1 MNPLDPLN
9 DPSKPHPDDA
19 GLPDTLRW
27 QLRALQQPQAPA
39 RDLWPDIAA
48 RVAKTPQQ
56 HESRQR
62 WGIPASLAA
71 AVLVAVGVFLLV
83 RPSAVETPAP
93 TATVA
98 PSMPSSSASPVPT
111 LVQIEAAG
119 LTRQYQA
126 AVAEIAMVPPSPALQ
141 PAVEELDRSAA
152 LILDALQHDPDSRL
166 LLQQLRRTYTRRLA
180 LAHRMS

>member
-1 MNPLDPLN
+1 MNPLN
-9 DPSKPHPDDA
+9 PSNPQPHDA
-19 GLPDTLRW
+19 GLSDALRW

-48 RVAKTPQQ
+48 RVAKTQQQ
-56 HESRQR
+56 HEPRQR

-71 AVLVAVGVFLLV
+71 AVLVAVGAFVLV
-83 RPSAVETPAP
+83 RPSAVKPPVPVP
-93 TATVA
+93 TAALAPST
-98 PSMPSSSASPVPT
+98 PSMPSAPAGPT

-126 AVAEIAMVPPSPALQ
+126 AVVEIAMVPPSPALQ

-180 LAHRMS
+180 LAHRTS